1 MRSAWFVGKLFDLE
15 NPLLCALRDTIF
27 LRGVFANVIPR
38 QQRRVISYTV
48 E

>member
-15 NPLLCALRDTIF
+15 NLLLCAFQHTIF
-27 LRGVFANVIPR
+27 LRGVFANWIPR